1 MKRPKHKN
9 DQNHCK
15 QGWIAGNPR
24 YGRNNGCQKRNR
36 PAVNQKIQKDIHFS
50 LQDLQG
56 LANDTRNVSARFQPI
71 CNRFFTISKS

>member
-24 YGRNNGCQKRNR
+24 YGTNNGCKKKNR
-36 PAVNQKIQKDIHFS
+36 PAVNQKTQKDIQSALH
-50 LQDLQG
+50 DLQ
-56 LANDTRNVSARFQPI
+56 
-71 CNRFFTISKS
+71 K